1 MSLRKSL
8 LAVAGLMLATG
19 VGAFGQETQSQ
30 SPSTQPGTLQRD
42 RIERQER
49 HRERMGEREG
59 RGPRKAGERH
69 RGLGHMMHELNL
81 SDEQRQQSRAI
92 MQRRLE
98 SMKGQREELF
108 RLREK
113 RIAGTF
119 TAEDGARA
127 QALHQ
132 EMRTAMEG
140 TPGAFEP
147 AADVTTTTIKGEQR
161 PGSSTK
167 TPGRFALTTSASRR
181 TRNELFQ

>member
-127 QALHQ
+127 EVLHQ
-132 EMRTAMEG
+132 EMRAAMEG
-140 TPGAFEP
+140 ARAEMDGVLTA
-147 AADVTTTTIKGEQR
+147 EQKAKLEGLKEER
-161 PGSSTK
+161 
-167 TPGRFALTTSASRR
+167 
-181 TRNELFQ
+181 